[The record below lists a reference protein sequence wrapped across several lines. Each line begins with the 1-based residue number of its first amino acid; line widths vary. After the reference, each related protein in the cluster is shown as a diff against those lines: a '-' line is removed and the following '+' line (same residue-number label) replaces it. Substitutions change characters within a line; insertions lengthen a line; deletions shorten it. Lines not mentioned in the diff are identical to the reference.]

1 MLEKALLLK
10 YKVVHSLFLNFSLH
24 SSSILQVKYLR
35 NILSNALGINLE
47 NLLLPFPNYVDKI
60 SISKSSAKSDQH
72 VSAVSDL
79 QFALVKKTPQ
89 HHIAAQAGGLL
100 SSLKAL

>member
-24 SSSILQVKYLR
+24 SSSIFQVKYLR

-47 NLLLPFPNYVDKI
+47 HLLLPFPNYVDKI
-60 SISKSSAKSDQH
+60 SISKSAKSDQH
-72 VSAVSDL
+72 VSAVSDF